1 MNKIKEELKQLDKQA
16 LVTKVD
22 ALRRELFSLNLNAKT
37 AHVKDNSQFQKVR
50 KNLARALTYLGQ
62 K

>member
-1 MNKIKEELKQLDKQA
+1 MNKIKEELKQLNQQE
-16 LVTKVD
+16 LITRVD
-22 ALRRELFSLNLNAKT
+22 ALRRELFSLTLNSKT
-37 AHVKDNSQFQKVR
+37 SHVKDNSQFKKIR

>member
-1 MNKIKEELKQLDKQA
+1 MNKIKEELKQLDAQA
-16 LVTKVD
+16 LVNRVD

-50 KNLARALTYLGQ
+50 KNLARALTYLRQ